1 MAFTFINKINNNT
14 GLYEEED
21 GDPLVVAEVLLDG
34 ARVAGDRAV
43 RQVVRVRHPA
53 HLVRVLHTTS
63 TQPTQPPTLSG
74 TGNEYR
80 TKRSH
85 LVCALRTRTC
95 TQLHVSCNMG
105 RQTALGTV
113 HTYTARCC
121 AALGT
126 VHTYTARCCAARCC
140 AMRCCARDSNSVF
153 STVAFTHRA
162 TLAVIIL
169 AYTGKGI
176 LQTGDIAS

>member
-1 MAFTFINKINNNT
+1 MAFTCINKINNNT

-34 ARVAGDRAV
+34 ARVAGDRTV

-53 HLVRVLHTTS
+53 HLVRVLHTTR

-105 RQTALGTV
+105 R
-113 HTYTARCC
+113 HT
-121 AALGT
+121 ALGT